1 LRDEDIR
8 VVRGLI
14 EEALRT
20 LVDREHAD
28 GSTADRELSQVLDA
42 IAGHEAPLAEWT
54 VCATAARSEEA
65 RRRQPRAQTDWAR
78 IVAVLG
84 RLAASLADD
93 AELHRTFLAH
103 PSVQAVRRRAARRT
117 A

>member
-1 LRDEDIR
+1 VPVAGHETIR
-8 VVRGLI
+8 LTPKAFEVLKCLVERPGELVTK
-14 EEALRT
+14 EA
-20 LVDREHAD
+20 
-28 GSTADRELSQVLDA
+28 DA
-42 IAGHEAPLAEWT
+42 IAEHETPPAEWR

-65 RRRQPRAQTDWAR
+65 HGRQPRAQAYWAKS
-78 IVAVLG
+78 VAVLD

-93 AELHRTFLAH
+93 AELHRTFLTH